1 MWWMRVRYVCGEGRL
16 EAAGVVLDEKQ
27 YKPCTPASPLRRLYI
42 SSTGYINPK
51 KAKKQLPAII
61 TYDSQLIFH
70 YINT

>member
-16 EAAGVVLDEKQ
+16 EAAGVVLDVKQ
-27 YKPCTPASPLRRLYI
+27 YKPRTPASPLRRLYI